1 MANKV
6 PGGIIELDESQ
17 FNLFRDIIY
26 REAGIKLS
34 DMKKA
39 LVQSRLLRRLRELQ
53 LFSYEEYHEFLQE
66 NYNEEI
72 INLINCITTNKTE
85 FFREARHFDFMHQVV
100 LPEYERMKKR
110 TLRIWCAGCS
120 TGEEPY
126 TIAITLLEYYR
137 DKQVPDIKILATDID
152 TRVLEIAQEGR
163 YKKEILEMLNV
174 DMLRR
179 YFMRG
184 KEVNIGF
191 YRVKDHVKKYIF
203 FRRLNL
209 LNDTYPMKN
218 QFDIIFCRNVIIYF
232 DKDTQQRLFAQFHRY
247 LKDDG
252 YLFLGHSESLTDENN
267 RFVFQGNSIY
277 RKKV

>member
-1 MANKV
+1 MANSV
-6 PGGIIELDESQ
+6 SGGIIELDDKQ
-17 FNLFRDIIY
+17 FNLFREIIY

-39 LVQSRLLRRLRELQ
+39 LVQSRLLRRLRELHI
-53 LFSYEEYHEFLQE
+53 FSYDDYYSFLQD
-66 NYNEEI
+66 NYTQEI

-100 LPEYERMKKR
+100 LPEYVKMKKK
-110 TLRIWCAGCS
+110 TLRIWSAGCS

-126 TIAITLLEYYR
+126 TIAITLLEFFK
-137 DKQVPDIKILATDID
+137 DMQMPDIKILATDID
-152 TRVLEIAQEGR
+152 THVLELALDGR

-179 YFMRG
+179 YFLKG
-184 KEVNIGF
+184 SDVNLGF
-191 YRVKDHVKKYIF
+191 YRVKDHVKKYIY

-209 LNDTYPMKN
+209 LSDHYPMKN

-232 DKDTQQRLFAQFHRY
+232 DKETQKRLFGKFYQY

-267 RFVFQGNSIY
+267 RFTFQGNSIY

>member
-1 MANKV
+1 MANSV
-6 PGGIIELDESQ
+6 SSGIVELDENQ
-17 FNLFRDIIY
+17 FNLFREIIY

-39 LVQSRLLRRLRELQ
+39 LVQSRLLRRLRELHIY
-53 LFSYEEYHEFLQE
+53 SYEDYYSFLQD
-66 NYNEEI
+66 NYSQEI

-100 LPEYERMKKR
+100 LPEYVRTKKK
-110 TLRIWCAGCS
+110 TLRIWSAGCS

-126 TIAITLLEYYR
+126 TIAITLLEFFK
-137 DKQVPDIKILATDID
+137 DMQMPDIKILATDID
-152 TRVLEIAQEGR
+152 THVLELALDGR
-163 YKKEILEMLNV
+163 YKQEILEMLNV

-179 YFMRG
+179 YFLKG
-184 KEVNIGF
+184 SDVNVGF
-191 YRVKDHVKKYIF
+191 YRVKEHVKKYIYF
-203 FRRLNL
+203 LRLNL
-209 LNDTYPMKN
+209 LSEHYPMKN

-232 DKDTQQRLFAQFHRY
+232 DKDTQKRLFGKFHQY

-267 RFVFQGNSIY
+267 RFTFQGNSIY

>member
-1 MANKV
+1 MANSV
-6 PGGIIELDESQ
+6 SGGIIELDEKQ
-17 FNLFRDIIY
+17 FNLFREIIY

-39 LVQSRLLRRLRELQ
+39 LVQSRLLRRLRELHI
-53 LFSYEEYHEFLQE
+53 FSYDDYYSFLQD
-66 NYNEEI
+66 NYSQEI

-100 LPEYERMKKR
+100 LPEYVRMKKK
-110 TLRIWCAGCS
+110 TLRIWSAGCS

-126 TIAITLLEYYR
+126 TIAITLLEFFK
-137 DKQVPDIKILATDID
+137 DMQMPDIKILATDID
-152 TRVLEIAQEGR
+152 THVLELALDGR

-179 YFMRG
+179 YFLKG
-184 KEVNIGF
+184 SDVNLGF
-191 YRVKDHVKKYIF
+191 YRVKDHVKKYIY

-209 LNDTYPMKN
+209 LSDHYPMKN

-232 DKDTQQRLFAQFHRY
+232 DKETQKRLFGKFYQY

-267 RFVFQGNSIY
+267 RFTFQGNSIY

>member
-1 MANKV
+1 MANSV
-6 PGGIIELDESQ
+6 SAGIVELDENH
-17 FNLFRDIIY
+17 FNLFREIIY
-26 REAGIKLS
+26 QEAGIKLS

-39 LVQSRLLRRLRELQ
+39 LVQSRLLRRLRELHIY
-53 LFSYEEYHEFLQE
+53 SYEDYYSFLQD
-66 NYNEEI
+66 NYAQEI

-85 FFREARHFDFMHQVV
+85 FFREARHFDFMHQIV
-100 LPEYERMKKR
+100 LPEYVKMKKK

-126 TIAITLLEYYR
+126 TIAITLLEFFK
-137 DKQVPDIKILATDID
+137 DTQMPDIKILATDID
-152 TRVLEIAQEGR
+152 THVLELALDGR

-179 YFMRG
+179 YFLKG
-184 KEVNIGF
+184 SDVNVGF
-191 YRVKDHVKKYIF
+191 YRVKDHVKKYIY

-209 LNDTYPMKN
+209 LSDNYPMKN

-232 DKDTQQRLFAQFHRY
+232 DKDTQKRLFGKFHQY

-267 RFVFQGNSIY
+267 RFTFQGNSIY

>member
-1 MANKV
+1 MANSV
-6 PGGIIELDESQ
+6 SGGIIELDDKQ
-17 FNLFRDIIY
+17 FNLFREIIY

-39 LVQSRLLRRLRELQ
+39 LVQSRLLRRLRELHI
-53 LFSYEEYHEFLQE
+53 FSYDDYYSFLQD
-66 NYNEEI
+66 NYTQEI

-100 LPEYERMKKR
+100 LPEYVGMKKK
-110 TLRIWCAGCS
+110 TLRIWSAGCS

-126 TIAITLLEYYR
+126 TIAITLLEFFK
-137 DKQVPDIKILATDID
+137 DMQMPDIKILATDID
-152 TRVLEIAQEGR
+152 THVLELALDGR

-179 YFMRG
+179 YFLKG
-184 KEVNIGF
+184 SDVNLGF
-191 YRVKDHVKKYIF
+191 YRVKDHVKKYIY

-209 LNDTYPMKN
+209 LSDHYPMKN

-232 DKDTQQRLFAQFHRY
+232 DKETQKRLFGKFYQY

-267 RFVFQGNSIY
+267 RFTFQGNSIY